1 MAFKA
6 IFSGFYG
13 ALQCLGPIM
22 HFYVVRLRLPFRLY
36 SRSQTESIASSPHEE
51 GGIKDISS
59 RKVGG
64 RWPQFK
70 DSGGGT

>member
-1 MAFKA
+1 MENRVESDILYTWLLRPYFPA
-6 IFSGFYG
+6 ITGLCIFM
-13 ALQCLGPIM
+13 P
-22 HFYVVRLRLPFRLY
+22 LRFY

-51 GGIKDISS
+51 GGNKDISS